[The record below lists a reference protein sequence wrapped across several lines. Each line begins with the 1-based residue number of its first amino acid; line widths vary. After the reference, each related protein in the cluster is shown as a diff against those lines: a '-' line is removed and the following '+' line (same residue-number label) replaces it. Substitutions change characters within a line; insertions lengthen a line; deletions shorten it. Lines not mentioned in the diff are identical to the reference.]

1 MLLMFGTRE
10 RGSATF
16 LTFLVILFV
25 SIIAAGLIAFSEVTK
40 VNPFERAF
48 FEEDP
53 PVITWVQ
60 EPLGLGADPVSLSL
74 KVTDSGSGL
83 DEVLVRIFQNNQPRD
98 LVRKRA
104 LAGSKAQDITVDINP
119 KELGLREGK
128 AELQILAFDQSLW
141 SNGSKVLKSLSV
153 DFLKPRIEVITPQQN
168 GVIGG
173 SELVYY
179 KVIGKRPDSQGVFS
193 DGVLYPGLP
202 AKYWDE
208 SFKHYDDLYL
218 AFFPIP
224 QNFDESKD
232 AMSLLARDSIGNS
245 ATASFN
251 YRTRSRRWGSFTMN
265 LTPAKAEEIKN
276 YLAAHPS
283 NEAVKARLSG
293 DLVTDL
299 RYLIKTSARHD
310 ESVLSDPLSRTEG
323 RKLWEGAF
331 MRPLT
336 VYPSNSAGDLRTITF
351 EGQEILKGPAVGARF
366 QVSTRQRVVAANSGR
381 VSFVDTL
388 PMNGITVIVDHGFG
402 LATVYA
408 HLSEATVKPGEE
420 IAKGQQI
427 GLTGSTGMAQA
438 EEVYFETRL
447 HGVPVSPNEW
457 WDDTWVSDHIQ
468 NKTGFVQRSLIG
480 EPGE

>member
-1 MLLMFGTRE
+1 MIDIRE
-10 RGSATF
+10 RGSAG
-16 LTFLVILFV
+16 FLVFLAILFV
-25 SIIAAGLIAFSEVTK
+25 SIIAGGLIAFSEVTK

-53 PVITWVQ
+53 PVINWVQ
-60 EPLGLGADPVSLSL
+60 EPLGLGADPVQLAI

-83 DEVLVRIFQNNQPRD
+83 DEVLVRISQNNQPRD

-104 LAGSKAQDITVDINP
+104 LAGSKAQDITFDINP

-141 SNGSKVLKSLSV
+141 SNGSKVLKSLTV

-168 GVIGG
+168 GVVGG

-193 DGVLYPGLP
+193 DGVLYPGFP

-208 SFKHYDDLYL
+208 SFKHYEDLYL

-224 QNFDESKD
+224 QDFNESKD
-232 AMSLLARDSIGNS
+232 SMSLLARDSIGNA

-251 YRTRSRRWGSFTMN
+251 YRTRSRRWGSFSMN
-265 LTPAKAEEIKN
+265 LAPARAEEIKSS
-276 YLAAHPS
+276 LAAHPS
-283 NEAVKARLSG
+283 NEAIKARLSG

-299 RYLIKTSARHD
+299 RSLIKASARHD

-323 RKLWEGAF
+323 RKLWDGPF
-331 MRPLT
+331 MRPVS
-336 VYPSNSAGDLRTITF
+336 VYPSNSAGDLRTITV

-366 QVSTRQRVVAANSGR
+366 QVSTRQKVTAANSGR
-381 VSFVDTL
+381 VSFIDTL
-388 PMNGITVIVDHGFG
+388 PLNGVTVIIDHGFG

-408 HLSEATVKPGEE
+408 HLSDTNVKPGDE
-420 IAKGQQI
+420 ITRGQQI
-427 GLTGSTGMAQA
+427 GMTGSTGLAQS

-457 WDDTWVSDHIQ
+457 WDDTWVNDHIQ
-468 NKTGFVQRSLIG
+468 NKTAFVQKTLIG